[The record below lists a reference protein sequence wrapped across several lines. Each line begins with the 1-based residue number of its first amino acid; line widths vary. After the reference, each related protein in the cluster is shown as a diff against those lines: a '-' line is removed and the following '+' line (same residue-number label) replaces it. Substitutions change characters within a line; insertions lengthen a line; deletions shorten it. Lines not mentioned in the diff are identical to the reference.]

1 MKNVKIIRMKKCQ
14 VKQFNIADSV
24 LCRGQA
30 LIIFLSRPHYLVG
43 KDSRYQQA
51 TGMGSRFTGKK
62 RAHCARD
69 TFDQRDETDWRIVIG

>member
-1 MKNVKIIRMKKCQ
+1 MKNLKIIRMKKCQ
-14 VKQFNIADSV
+14 VKQFNLTDSV

-30 LIIFLSRPHYLVG
+30 LIIFLSRPRLVAEDG
-43 KDSRYQQA
+43 RFQQA
-51 TGMGSRFTGKK
+51 TGMGSRFTGRK